1 MQNKN
6 NPMLMYSIFSGTFYE
21 IPDSDFHLMDG
32 GQIPLLKKPSSSCSK
47 CYGRGHL
54 GRDTQSFGYTVC
66 NCVRKVA
73 NINLLKTVKDVT
85 IS

>member
-1 MQNKN
+1 MQNKT
-6 NPMLMYSIFSGTFYE
+6 MLMYSIFSGTFYE
-21 IPDSDFHLMDG
+21 IPESDFKLMDG
-32 GQIPLLKKPSSSCSK
+32 GQIPLTKKPNSGCNK

-54 GRDTQSFGYTVC
+54 GRDTQTFGYTVC

-73 NINLLKTVKDVT
+73 NLNLIKNATDIT